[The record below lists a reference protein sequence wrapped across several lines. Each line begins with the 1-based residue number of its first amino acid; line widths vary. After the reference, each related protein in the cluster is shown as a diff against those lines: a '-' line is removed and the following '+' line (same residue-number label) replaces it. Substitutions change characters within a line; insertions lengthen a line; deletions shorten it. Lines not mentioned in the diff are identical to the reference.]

1 MRLAVDLART
11 GQGAVEPNP
20 MVGCV
25 LVRDGQIIGQG
36 FHRKFGGPHAEIE
49 ALRSLGSSSARGATA
64 YVSLEPCCHHGK
76 TPPCTEALIQAQV
89 SRVVVAMRDPFPQ
102 VAGRG
107 LNLLREAGIAVTTG
121 VMEAEA
127 AALNAPYI
135 KLLRTGRP
143 WVIAKWAMT
152 VDGRIATASGQSQW
166 ISNEDSRREVHRLR
180 SRVDAIAVGMG
191 TVRSDNPRL
200 TARLQTHE
208 PRSRLATRVVFCRHE
223 LPAIHTQLVAT
234 AREAPLLLVL
244 GSQFSPSDANALQ
257 SRGAE
262 VLHTTS
268 DDPLRMIAE
277 SLEFLGTR
285 RMTNIVVEGGSRL
298 MASFLEADQI
308 DECQVFIGPM
318 AFGGE
323 RAPGPIGGNGVAN
336 LDQAPRFELIAIDRL
351 HHDVRLTY
359 RRSSQK

>member
-1 MRLAVDLART
+1 MHLAVDLARS

-49 ALRSLGSSSARGATA
+49 ALRSLGSSTAEGATA

-76 TPPCTEALIQAQV
+76 TPPCTDALIQAQV
-89 SRVVVAMRDPFPQ
+89 SRVVVAMSDPFPQ

-107 LNLLREAGIAVTTG
+107 LDLLREAGIAVTTG
-121 VMEAEA
+121 VLEVEAT
-127 AALNAPYI
+127 ALNAPYT
-135 KLLRTGRP
+135 KLLRTGKP

-152 VDGRIATASGQSQW
+152 IDGRIATTNGQSQW

-191 TVRSDNPRL
+191 TVRSDDPRL
-200 TARLQTHE
+200 TARLESHE
-208 PRSRLATRVVFCRHE
+208 PLSRLATRVVFCRHE

-234 AREAPLLLVL
+234 ANEAPLLLVL
-244 GSQFSPSDANALQ
+244 GSQFSPSDANTLK

-268 DDPLRMIAE
+268 DDPLRMVAE
-277 SLEFLGTR
+277 SLEFLGAR
-285 RMTNIVVEGGSRL
+285 RMTNILVEGGSRL

-308 DECQVFIGPM
+308 DECQVFM
-318 AFGGE
+318 S
-323 RAPGPIGGNGVAN
+323 PI
-336 LDQAPRFELIAIDRL
+336 LTKP
-351 HHDVRLTY
+351 HD
-359 RRSSQK
+359 SN